1 MDCIPYINDLLI
13 EIKMLEELD
22 SSNPEIKG
30 KILIKREK
38 IDKVKENLSKMSV
51 NSIEYRIYLKM
62 LNGLTPTRAINEIAT
77 ENYEKDIKPAEESI
91 IWKKYYKNL
100 KKMLKSSESPV
111 K

>member
-30 KILIKREK
+30 KILIK
-38 IDKVKENLSKMSV
+38 KVKENLSKISV

-100 KKMLKSSESPV
+100 KKMLNSSESPV

>member
-13 EIKMLEELD
+13 EIKVLEELD

-51 NSIEYRIYLKM
+51 NSIEYRLYFKILS
-62 LNGLTPTRAINEIAT
+62 GRTPTQAVNEIAD
-77 ENYEKDIKPAEESI
+77 ENFAEDIKPNGI
-91 IWKKYYKNL
+91 TQIWKYYKKIKNL
-100 KKMLKSSESPV
+100 L
-111 K
+111 

>member
-38 IDKVKENLSKMSV
+38 INKVKENLSKISV

-62 LNGLTPTRAINEIAT
+62 LNGLTPTRAI
-77 ENYEKDIKPAEESI
+77 KPAEESI

-100 KKMLKSSESPV
+100 KKMLNSSESPV

>member
-1 MDCIPYINDLLI
+1 
-13 EIKMLEELD
+13 
-22 SSNPEIKG
+22 
-30 KILIKREK
+30 
-38 IDKVKENLSKMSV
+38 
-51 NSIEYRIYLKM
+51 M

-100 KKMLKSSESPV
+100 KKMLNSSESPV